1 MFRVVQNSPLFK
13 KMSLN
18 EIERLIESNA
28 HLIQRFVKDGYVA
41 YRGDELPG
49 ILIVLEGTLQAE
61 MLDDSGNTMPVE
73 FRKPGD
79 MLAPAFLFGSG
90 EYPVDI
96 RVLDDCTI
104 LVIAKHIFIE
114 MLQQNSQL
122 LENFLTILSK
132 NMSFLTNKIYFN
144 FNHKTIEEKFM
155 AYLEAR
161 AENKI
166 VKLTVSIEELA
177 QFFQVSRPSLSRV
190 IAKLIEEG
198 YVEKISKNSYKILK
212 ERA

>member
-73 FRKPGD
+73 IRKPGD

-114 MLQQNSQL
+114 MLQQNTQL

-190 IAKLIEEG
+190 ISKLIEEG